1 MHRATYRRLRA
12 DAERCAHASLLA
24 AAERF
29 GLLPDGLDEMA

>member
-12 DAERCAHASLLA
+12 EAERCAHASLLA

-29 GLLPDGLDEMA
+29 GLLPDELEEMA